1 MLLLGFATGD
11 LLPVS
16 LARYRRLI
24 ACFFG
29 PLQETIASFYGPYRL
44 TFSAKSSI
52 LELNYGFSEHERKN
66 GGDVFPKSMI

>member
-1 MLLLGFATGD
+1 MTHKGTAAVAVTCLC
-11 LLPVS
+11 
-16 LARYRRLI
+16 YRRLI